1 MSHCNCDS
9 ASIQQSTTFNALI
22 RRSFKD
28 YNNFLT
34 FSDPPEA
41 KPKWVVADEIPIKIN
56 DEWSWLYDAIDLDT
70 KLILGVDLFG
80 RHGTDPAAAFLH
92 GFSEAV
98 FLVDGFGYQTA
109 LARLDS
115 AVGVSIQT
123 ET

>member
-1 MSHCNCDS
+1 MTQHL
-9 ASIQQSTTFNALI
+9 FNRA
-22 RRSFKD
+22 RRSTLSSGD
-28 YNNFLT
+28 LSRITTIFLT